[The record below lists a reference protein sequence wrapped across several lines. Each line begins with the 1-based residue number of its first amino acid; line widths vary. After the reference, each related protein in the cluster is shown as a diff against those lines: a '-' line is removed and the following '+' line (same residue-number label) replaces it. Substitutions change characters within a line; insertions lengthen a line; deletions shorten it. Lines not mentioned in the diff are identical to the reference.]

1 MNTTL
6 RSALILSALLLS
18 TFGWATGVRA
28 QDNNQPEKGQPE
40 ALTLWPEGKVP
51 GLAAGEAEEIVEA
64 IDERIGRRVTK
75 VTKPQITIYR
85 PPAEKANGSAVVIC
99 PGGGYHILAYDLEG
113 VEVAKWLNG
122 LGVTG
127 IVLHYRVPRAK
138 EVPAH
143 QWPLAD
149 AKRAIRMAR
158 ANAERWNLDPEKI
171 GVMGFSAG
179 GHLAAVASVGLPEE
193 ESYPAIDAIDEE
205 NPRPNFSLLVYPGYL
220 NAEGSD
226 TELAPEFK
234 VDENSPPALL
244 IHTGDDRVSST
255 GSIAYYL
262 AMKRNNRPAELH
274 IFPSGG
280 HGYGLRPTEKRVTA
294 WPELAEG
301 WLRENKVIPGG

>member
-1 MNTTL
+1 MIH
-6 RSALILSALLLS
+6 RSPIVRSLVVLALLLAS
-18 TFGWATGVRA
+18 LAGAAVARGEEK
-28 QDNNQPEKGQPE
+28 NQGETV
-40 ALTLWPEGKVP
+40 TLWPEGKVP
-51 GLAAGEAEEIVEA
+51 GLAAGEAEEIVENT
-64 IDERIGRRVTK
+64 DQRIGRRVTK
-75 VTKPQITIYR
+75 VTKPQITVYR

-138 EVPAH
+138 EGPAH

-149 AKRAIRMAR
+149 AQRAIRLAR
-158 ANAERWNLDPEKI
+158 ASAEKWSLDPEKI

-179 GHLAAVASVGLPEE
+179 GHLAAVASVGREE
-193 ESYPAIDAIDEE
+193 EAYPAVDAIDQE
-205 NPRPNFSLLVYPGYL
+205 NPRPNFSLLVYPAYL
-220 NAEGSD
+220 NPQESD
-226 TELAPEFK
+226 VELAPEFQI
-234 VDENSPPALL
+234 DDQAPPTLL
-244 IHTGDDRVSST
+244 IHTGDDNVSST

-262 AMKRNNRPAELH
+262 AMKRQNRPAELH

-301 WLRENKVIPGG
+301 FLREIKAIPGG